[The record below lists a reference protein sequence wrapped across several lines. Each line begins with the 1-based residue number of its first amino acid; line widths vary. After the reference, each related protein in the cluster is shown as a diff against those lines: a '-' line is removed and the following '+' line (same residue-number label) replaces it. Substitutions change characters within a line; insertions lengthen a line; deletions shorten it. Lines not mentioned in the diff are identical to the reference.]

1 MKEGVST
8 KMTSTTIHPRRVTSG
23 TAGPLLYDGVGAVG
37 GGTDHWLTA
46 HLATLTAEENTRM
59 NIGQIDGGIS
69 ALFNNNGLTYKLY
82 IFHEWLPICYHFQRM
97 ILHMHTFVSY

>member
-1 MKEGVST
+1 MPSTSRRMKEGVST

-59 NIGQIDGGIS
+59 NIGQIDGEIS
-69 ALFNNNGLTYKLY
+69 GLYNIIMVLPTNFTFFMSGFPSVT
-82 IFHEWLPICYHFQRM
+82 IFKE
-97 ILHMHTFVSY
+97 